1 MGHLIT
7 PSQSPRIERFD
18 QASTSSSPS
27 PGPISSASSFSSTTR
42 RDKWA
47 QVFELALRSVVH
59 ITTNVHVNFDT
70 HVAGQSTATG
80 FVVDADLGIILSNRH
95 VMTCAPATHSAR
107 FENTESIRI
116 MPWYYDPVFDFA
128 FFRYNPADLK
138 TATPEAIR
146 LVPEKATEG
155 LEIRVLSCDSGE
167 PISVSSGT
175 IADTKRRPACAH
187 CCFDYHEFNTFYC
200 VAAAGT
206 RGGSSGAPVLD
217 IEGDAVALNVGGI
230 NRTQQSL
237 FRPLHRIVK
246 ALEKLRQ
253 GKIPPRGTLQTMFQF
268 VTNEH
273 LAKIGLPLA
282 DIQLLYP
289 QFIAT
294 KGMIKVDCMVPGSPA
309 DQLLRIDDVIF
320 AANSYPVTDFESLL
334 DVLDC
339 AAGKSVNLSLFRDK
353 KMMTVALP
361 VTDLYSITPTK
372 LLRVGMGCPGTN
384 ASLIFCDV
392 SYVTAITIQAPRA
405 GVMVCG
411 TNTLF
416 SSVGITRGSIIT
428 RINGKLV
435 RDLDDFVENITC
447 LCNRSIGTMVEYVV
461 WNAPSSPKIA
471 VVPSIPDLYTFE
483 LMQRHAQSGYW
494 STTNIRPESSIKS
507 FSAQLCAIPVTLQP
521 SYAKFQQMH
530 ASIVH
535 ITFYSMTSIGSIVSC
550 FCKGYGYI
558 ASKKH
563 GIIVCDRSTVPSH
576 AGSISVTI
584 ANTIV
589 INAWVEYI
597 DPLSCYV
604 YLRYNPSSISENAV
618 EEAPICQDSQLNN
631 QLRAGDDIAF
641 ITPADGDMPIIC
653 QTQVEMRTL
662 LPLYDL
668 DPNHERILNTEALLP
683 KERPNH
689 ISQSFICDMQG
700 NLCAMWVIH
709 SKTGADRDHERIVF
723 GVDIQQT
730 LPVIERI
737 KNKQSVRLQSLNVQ
751 FAKLSL
757 LNACVYGLSNQ
768 RAAEFSKAVPY
779 SRSVLVVRRAPG
791 SDSTSDH
798 DLQVNDVVLKAN
810 GKWIDSVSHLAAF
823 YDESPV
829 ELLVCRG
836 GKEMTISPTLFRV
849 YSEPMKTLVH
859 WSGMCIE
866 PFNGLNHKQHKWPSE
881 GICIGSIS
889 QGSPASHICGPQLI
903 THINE
908 QLVRNMSDLVIAIKN
923 TKSENEHFLDKLLNN
938 QIGVKDALPGA
949 LVKLK
954 MINKTGVIHD
964 FIIET
969 DDLYYPPSCLELKD
983 NDEAAGWTWK
993 LL

>member
-7 PSQSPRIERFD
+7 PSQSPRPERFD
-18 QASTSSSPS
+18 RGSALSS

-70 HVAGQSTATG
+70 HMAGQSTATG
-80 FVVDADLGIILSNRH
+80 FVVDADLGIILTNRH
-95 VMTCAPATHSAR
+95 VMTCAPATHFAR
-107 FENTESIRI
+107 FENAESIRV

-138 TATPEAIR
+138 TAVPEAIR

-155 LEIRVLSCDSGE
+155 LEIRVISCDSGE

-230 NRTQQSL
+230 DKTQQSL
-237 FRPLHRIVK
+237 FRPLHRVVK
-246 ALEKLRQ
+246 SLEKLRQ
-253 GKIPPRGTLQTMFQF
+253 GVIPARGTLQTMFQF
-268 VTNEH
+268 VSNEH
-273 LAKIGLPLA
+273 LAKMGLPLA

-289 QFIAT
+289 QFVAT

-309 DQLLRIDDVIF
+309 NRHLCVGDIIF
-320 AANSYPVTDFESLL
+320 AANSSPVTDFESLL

-339 AAGKSVNLSLFRDK
+339 AVGRSVSLSLFRDK
-353 KMMTVALP
+353 MLMTVSVP
-361 VTDLYSITPTK
+361 VTDLYSITPSK
-372 LLRVGMGCPGTN
+372 LLRIGAGCPGIN

-405 GVMVCG
+405 GVTVCS

-416 SSVGITRGSIIT
+416 SSAGISRGSIIT
-428 RINGKLV
+428 RINGKPIG
-435 RDLDDFVENITC
+435 DLDGFIETITG
-447 LCNRSIGTMVEYVV
+447 LGSSTGIMIEYVV
-461 WNAPSSPKIA
+461 WNAPNSPKIA
-471 VVPSIPDLYTFE
+471 VVPPIPDFYTFE
-483 LMQRHAQSGYW
+483 LMQQRAQSGYW
-494 STTNIRPESSIKS
+494 STISIDSKSSAKS
-507 FSAQLCAIPVTLQP
+507 TSPQLCAIPVTLRP
-521 SYAKFQQMH
+521 SHSQFQQMH
-530 ASIVH
+530 TSIVH
-535 ITFYSMTSIGSIVSC
+535 ITYHSMASVGSVVSC

-576 AGSISVTI
+576 TGSISVTI
-584 ANTIV
+584 ANTVV
-589 INAWVEYI
+589 IDAWVEYI

-604 YLRYNPSSISENAV
+604 YLRYNPSKITEDAI
-618 EEAPICQDSQLNN
+618 EEAPVYQAGSLLQV
-631 QLRAGDDIAF
+631 GDDIAF
-641 ITPADGDMPIIC
+641 ITPANGDMPIIS
-653 QTQVEMRTL
+653 QTQIEVRTL
-662 LPLYDL
+662 LPLHDL
-668 DPNHERILNTEALLP
+668 DPNHEQLLNIEALLP

-700 NLCAMWVIH
+700 NLRAMWVVH
-709 SKTGADRDHERIVF
+709 AKTGADREHERIVF
-723 GVDIQQT
+723 GVDVQQT
-730 LPVIERI
+730 VPVIERL
-737 KNKQSVRLQSLNVQ
+737 KTKQPVRPRSLNVE

-757 LNACVYGLSNQ
+757 VDACVYGLSNQ
-768 RAAEFSKAVPY
+768 RAAEFSRAVPY
-779 SRSVLVVRRAPG
+779 SRSVYVVRRAPG
-791 SDSTSDH
+791 ADSSDH
-798 DLQVNDVVLKAN
+798 GLQVNDVVLKAN
-810 GKWIDSVSHLAAF
+810 GRWVDGVSHLAAF

-836 GKEMTISPTLFRV
+836 GKEITLTPSLFRV
-849 YSEPMKTLVH
+849 YSERTKKMVH
-859 WSGMCIE
+859 WAGMCIE
-866 PFNGLNHKQHKWPSE
+866 PFNGMNHKQRKWPSE
-881 GICIGSIS
+881 GVCIGNTGD
-889 QGSPASHICGPQLI
+889 GSPASHIYGPQLI

-908 QLVRNMSDLVIAIKN
+908 RPIKNMGDLVVAI
-923 TKSENEHFLDKLLNN
+923 ENIKTEKEPFLDRLLSD
-938 QIGVKDALPGA
+938 QVGISDVLPGA

-954 MINKTGVIHD
+954 MISKTGVVHD
-964 FIIET
+964 AIIET
-969 DDLYYPPSCLELKD
+969 DDLYYPPSCLELVD
-983 NDEAAGWTWK
+983 NDASGWVWK
-993 LL
+993 SL